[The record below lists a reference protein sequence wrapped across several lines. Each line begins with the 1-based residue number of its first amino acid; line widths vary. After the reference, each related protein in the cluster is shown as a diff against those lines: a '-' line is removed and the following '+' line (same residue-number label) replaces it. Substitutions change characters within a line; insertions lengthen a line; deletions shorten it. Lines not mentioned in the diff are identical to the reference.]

1 MNLVRRLIIYV
12 DKIKIILCF
21 GIGYFKFK
29 SSYLFPGHW
38 SFSSMLRYPCGK
50 RTSTWLHLLHLSYFA
65 CHSLWLNVYVKVCF
79 PFSLCVP
86 RDYIPND
93 IYANI
98 FFPFILLFS
107 FLFFPFFSSFYQSLE
122 KLGWERERFS
132 SFQYKVL
139 YKTYVLL
146 AQNENEITRGID
158 FLSGTVSVSFQS
170 CVQVRVYQ
178 QWNNN

>member
-1 MNLVRRLIIYV
+1 M
-12 DKIKIILCF
+12 CF
-21 GIGYFKFK
+21 GIGHFKFK

-65 CHSLWLNVYVKVCF
+65 CHSLWLNIYVKVCF
-79 PFSLCVP
+79 PFSLSVP

-107 FLFFPFFSSFYQSLE
+107 FLFFFSVLRKIRLRARKVQLISIQSTLQNISVV
-122 KLGWERERFS
+122 S
-132 SFQYKVL
+132 SKWKWNYSRYRLF
-139 YKTYVLL
+139 
-146 AQNENEITRGID
+146 IRD
-158 FLSGTVSVSFQS
+158 SVSQFSKLCSRS
-170 CVQVRVYQ
+170 CLSTMK
-178 QWNNN
+178 